1 MREFVIKENKLNSN
15 NILEAETADNK
26 GYKLILGKESMLKKS
41 LIMQSFDGNKTA
53 TIHYQHILFERAK
66 LPKLEIICKAGQ
78 RAIVKKDIHQL
89 CDVINIS
96 GDNLKVQGDVYSDK
110 FEILIEEECVAAYY
124 WKDRQICVSV
134 DSDNEV
140 MAVAIAFSI
149 QLAK

>member
-1 MREFVIKENKLNSN
+1 MREFVIKQGSSN
-15 NILEAETADNK
+15 INEVFVAEIAESE
-26 GYKLILGKESMLKKS
+26 GYKLILEKESMLKKI
-41 LIMQSFDGNKTA
+41 LTIHSFDGNKVA

-66 LPKLEIICKAGQ
+66 LPKLEIVCNTGQ

-110 FEILIEEECVAAYY
+110 FEILIEEEYVATYY
-124 WKDRQICVSV
+124 WKDRQVCVSV

-149 QLAK
+149 QIAK